1 MMPRCFYAL
10 LALSMFGAFP
20 WPTAPAGEQERAAT
34 ESTAGWVKSPGN
46 PVLGGD
52 LGTCFDVSVLKEG
65 DAFRMWFSW
74 RPRKSIALVES
85 RDGIHWSKPLIVL
98 GPNDRTDWEAD
109 INRPVVLRDGDT
121 YRMWYT
127 GQARG
132 RSWIGY
138 ATSRDGKTWKRESD
152 RPVLSAETPWEKVAV
167 MCPHVIRDEP
177 AGLYRMWY
185 SGGEQ
190 YEPDAIG
197 YATSRDGLTWE
208 KHTTNP
214 IFRPDPGSAWEKDR
228 VTACQ
233 VVRRGDGYFMFYI
246 GFRDRD
252 HAQIGIAR
260 SKDGIT
266 GWERH
271 PANPII
277 RPGREKWDHDAVY
290 KPFAIFDGA
299 RWLLWYN
306 GRRGGVEQIGLAT
319 HEGEDLGF
327 SPTPGRE
334 RPSKKL
340 PMPGEVFEVG
350 GHTAFLILPK
360 PERRVAGMPWVW
372 YAPTLPG
379 LPGAEETW
387 MFQKFL
393 DAGIA
398 VAGID
403 VGESYGSP
411 EGRAIFTSFHRELVD
426 NRRSSRRPCLL
437 VRSRGGLMLYNW
449 AVEHPE
455 SVGCIAGIYPVCDLL
470 SYPGIDKASGAYG
483 MTPEELTRSLARH
496 NPVDRVEALAK
507 AGVPVLHIHG
517 DVDTVVPLE
526 SNSAELARRYRQF
539 GGEMTLKVIKGQGHN
554 MWMGWFQCQELVD
567 FVIAH
572 AKRND

>member
-1 MMPRCFYAL
+1 MAVTCP
-10 LALSMFGAFP
+10 
-20 WPTAPAGEQERAAT
+20 Q
-34 ESTAGWVKSPGN
+34 
-46 PVLGGD
+46 VL
-52 LGTCFDVSVLKEG
+52 FDAQS
-65 DAFRMWFSW
+65 
-74 RPRKSIALVES
+74 
-85 RDGIHWSKPLIVL
+85 
-98 GPNDRTDWEAD
+98 
-109 INRPVVLRDGDT
+109 
-121 YRMWYT
+121 
-127 GQARG
+127 
-132 RSWIGY
+132 
-138 ATSRDGKTWKRESD
+138 
-152 RPVLSAETPWEKVAV
+152 
-167 MCPHVIRDEP
+167 
-177 AGLYRMWY
+177 GLYRMWY

-197 YATSRDGLTWE
+197 YATSKDGLTWE
-208 KHTTNP
+208 KHRGNP
-214 IFRPDPGSAWEKDR
+214 VFRPDPALGWEKDR

-233 VVRRGDGYFMFYI
+233 VIRQGDGYLMFYI
-246 GFRDRD
+246 GFRDKD
-252 HAQIGIAR
+252 HAQIGVAR

-266 GWERH
+266 GWRRH
-271 PANPII
+271 PANPIV
-277 RPGREKWDHDAVY
+277 RPGAGKWDADAVY
-290 KPFAIFDGA
+290 KPYAILDGG

-327 SPTPGRE
+327 SASPVRE
-334 RPSKKL
+334 QPSKKL

-411 EGRAIFTSFHRELVD
+411 DGRAIFTSFYRELVD
-426 NRRSSRRPCLL
+426 RRRLSRKPCLL
-437 VRSRGGLMLYNW
+437 ARSRGGLMLYNW

-455 SVGCIAGIYPVCDLL
+455 SVGCIAGIYPVCDLR

-483 MTPEELTRSLARH
+483 MTPEELRESLARH
-496 NPVDRVEALAK
+496 NPVDRVEPLAK

-517 DVDTVVPLE
+517 DVDRVVPLE
-526 SNSAELARRYRQF
+526 SNSAELARRYRRF

-554 MWMGWFQCQELVD
+554 MWPGWFQCQELVD

-572 AKRND
+572 AKAKG